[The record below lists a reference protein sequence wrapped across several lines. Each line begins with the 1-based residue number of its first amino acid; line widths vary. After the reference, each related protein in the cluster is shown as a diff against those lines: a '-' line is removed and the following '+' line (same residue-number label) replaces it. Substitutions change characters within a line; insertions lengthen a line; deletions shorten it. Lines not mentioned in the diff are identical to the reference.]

1 MERSWIR
8 VVGVCFGLGLTVS
21 ACSNSAPPMQRLPD
35 MTFLY
40 KPPIRLNI
48 ARVEVVSEYTAPT
61 VRPNIEYDMPV
72 SPEAAVRKWAQDR
85 LKPVGSTGILR
96 VVIHKASA
104 TETPLQ
110 TDQSLGGMFK
120 KEQAARVDENLDVT
134 LQMLDDHQFTV
145 ADVSG
150 NAFRSR
156 TEPEDQKLNQRDQL
170 LYDMTY
176 DLVRG
181 FDDEIDANIRT
192 GFSKWLDNGGM

>member
-1 MERSWIR
+1 MDRRWTR
-8 VVGVCFGLGLTVS
+8 VVGVCFGLGLMLS
-21 ACSNSAPPMQRLPD
+21 GCSSPPPIQRLPE

-48 ARVEVVSEYTAPT
+48 ARVEVVSEYKAPT

-85 LKPVGSTGILR
+85 LKPVGTTGILR

-110 TDQSLGGMFK
+110 TDQGLSGMFK

-134 LQMLDDHQFTV
+134 LQMLDEHQFTI

-150 NAFRSR
+150 KAFRSR

-181 FDDEIDANIRT
+181 FDDEVDPNIRT
-192 GFSKWLDNGGM
+192 GFSKWVDNGS

>member
-1 MERSWIR
+1 MDRNWKR
-8 VVGVCFGLGLTVS
+8 LAGVCLGLGLGLS
-21 ACSNSAPPMQRLPD
+21 ACSNPPPVQRLPE

-40 KPPIRLNI
+40 KPPIRLNV

-85 LKPVGSTGILR
+85 LKPVGKEGILR

-110 TDQSLGGMFK
+110 TDQSLSGMFK
-120 KEQAARVDENLDVT
+120 KEQAARVDENIDVT

-150 NAFRSR
+150 KAFRSR

-181 FDDEIDANIRT
+181 LDDEVDPNIRT
-192 GFSKWLDNGGM
+192 GFTKWLDNGM

>member
-1 MERSWIR
+1 MDRSWTR
-8 VVGVCFGLGLTVS
+8 VVGVCFGLGLTLS
-21 ACSNSAPPMQRLPD
+21 ACSNPSPSMQRLPD

-120 KEQAARVDENLDVT
+120 KEQAARVDESLDVT

-145 ADVSG
+145 ADVTG
-150 NAFRSR
+150 KAFRSR

-170 LYDMTY
+170 LYDLTY

-181 FDDEIDANIRT
+181 FDDEVESNIRV
-192 GFSKWLDNGGM
+192 GFSKWLDGAQ

>member
-1 MERSWIR
+1 MDRSWTR
-8 VVGVCFGLGLTVS
+8 VMGVCFGLGLTLS
-21 ACSNSAPPMQRLPD
+21 ACSSPPPMQRLPD

-40 KPPIRLNI
+40 KPPIRLNV

-72 SPEAAVRKWAQDR
+72 SPEAAVRKWASDR
-85 LKPVGSTGILR
+85 LKPVGTTGILR

-145 ADVSG
+145 ADVAG
-150 NAFRSR
+150 KAFRSR

-170 LYDMTY
+170 LYDLTY

-181 FDDEIDANIRT
+181 FDDEVDPDIRT
-192 GFSKWLDNGGM
+192 GFAKWLDTGM

>member
-1 MERSWIR
+1 MERTRIVTR
-8 VVGVCFGLGLTVS
+8 IVGVCFGLGLTLS
-21 ACSNSAPPMQRLPD
+21 ACSNAPPMQRLPD

-48 ARVEVVSEYTAPT
+48 ARVEVVSEYSAPT

-85 LKPVGSTGILR
+85 LKPVGKEGILR
-96 VVIHKASA
+96 IVIHKASA

-110 TDQSLGGMFK
+110 TDQGLSGMFK

-150 NAFRSR
+150 KAFRSR

-170 LYDMTY
+170 LYDLTY

-181 FDDEIDANIRT
+181 FDEEVEPNIRT
-192 GFSKWLDNGGM
+192 GFNKWLDGGM

>member
-1 MERSWIR
+1 MDRSWTRIL
-8 VVGVCFGLGLTVS
+8 GVCLSLGLTLS
-21 ACSNSAPPMQRLPD
+21 ACSSPPPMQRLPD

-72 SPEAAVRKWAQDR
+72 SPEAALRKWAQDR
-85 LKPVGSTGILR
+85 LKPVGATGILR

-110 TDQSLGGMFK
+110 TDLGFSGMFK
-120 KEQAARVDENLDVT
+120 KEQQARVDENLEVT

-145 ADVSG
+145 ADVTGKS
-150 NAFRSR
+150 FRSR
-156 TEPEDQKLNQRDQL
+156 TEPEGQKLTERDQL

-181 FDDEIDANIRT
+181 FDDEVDSNIRS
-192 GFSKWLDNGGM
+192 GFANWIDNAP

>member
-1 MERSWIR
+1 MVRHWTR
-8 VVGVCFGLGLTVS
+8 VVGGCFGLGLMLS
-21 ACSNSAPPMQRLPD
+21 GCSSPPPMQRLPD

-40 KPPIRLNI
+40 KQPIRLNI
-48 ARVEVVSEYTAPT
+48 ARVEVVSEYKAPT

-85 LKPVGSTGILR
+85 LKPVGTTGILR

-110 TDQSLGGMFK
+110 TDQGLSGMFK

-134 LQMLDDHQFTV
+134 LQMLDEHQFTI

-150 NAFRSR
+150 KAFRSR

-181 FDDEIDANIRT
+181 FDDEVDPNIRT
-192 GFSKWLDNGGM
+192 GFAKWVDNGS

>member
-1 MERSWIR
+1 MDRNWTR
-8 VVGVCFGLGLTVS
+8 VVGVCFGLGLTLS
-21 ACSNSAPPMQRLPD
+21 ACSSPPPMQRLPD

-40 KPPIRLNI
+40 KPPIRLNV
-48 ARVEVVSEYTAPT
+48 ARVEVVSDYTAPT

-72 SPEAAVRKWAQDR
+72 SPEAAVRKWASDR
-85 LKPVGSTGILR
+85 LKPVGKEGILR
-96 VVIHKASA
+96 VVIRKASA

-110 TDQSLGGMFK
+110 TDQSLSGMFK

-150 NAFRSR
+150 KSFRSR

-170 LYDMTY
+170 LYDLTY

-181 FDDEIDANIRT
+181 FDEEVEPNIKT
-192 GFSKWLDNGGM
+192 GFNKWLDNGL

>member
-1 MERSWIR
+1 MERNWTR
-8 VVGVCFGLGLTVS
+8 VVGVCFGLGLTLS
-21 ACSNSAPPMQRLPD
+21 ACSSAPPMQRLPD

-40 KPPIRLNI
+40 KPPIRLNV

-85 LKPVGSTGILR
+85 LKPVGTSGILR

-104 TETPLQ
+104 TENPLKI
-110 TDQSLGGMFK
+110 DESLGGMFK

-145 ADVSG
+145 ADVTGKS
-150 NAFRSR
+150 FRSR

-170 LYDMTY
+170 LYDLTY

-181 FDDEIDANIRT
+181 FDEEVEPNIRT
-192 GFSKWLDNGGM
+192 GFNKWLDGAM

>member
-1 MERSWIR
+1 MDRNWMR
-8 VVGVCFGLGLTVS
+8 AVGVCLGLGLS
-21 ACSNSAPPMQRLPD
+21 LAACSNPPPIQRLPE

-40 KPPIRLNI
+40 KPPIRLNV

-61 VRPNIEYDMPV
+61 MRPNIEYDMPV
-72 SPEAAVRKWAQDR
+72 SPEAAVRKWANDR
-85 LKPVGSTGILR
+85 LKPVGKEGILR
-96 VVIHKASA
+96 VVIHKAAA

-110 TDQSLGGMFK
+110 TDQSFSGMFK

-134 LQMLDDHQFTV
+134 LQMLDDRQFTV

-150 NAFRSR
+150 KAFRSR

-181 FDDEIDANIRT
+181 FDEEVEPNIRT
-192 GFSKWLDNGGM
+192 GFNKWLDNGL

>member
-1 MERSWIR
+1 
-8 VVGVCFGLGLTVS
+8 V
-21 ACSNSAPPMQRLPD
+21 
-35 MTFLY
+35 
-40 KPPIRLNI
+40 
-48 ARVEVVSEYTAPT
+48 ARVEVVSDYKAPT

-72 SPEAAVRKWAQDR
+72 SPEAAVRKWASDR
-85 LKPVGSTGILR
+85 LKPVGTTGILR

-150 NAFRSR
+150 RSFRSR
-156 TEPEDQKLNQRDQL
+156 TEPEEQKLNQRDQL
-170 LYDMTY
+170 LYDLTY

-181 FDDEIDANIRT
+181 FDEEVEPNIRT
-192 GFSKWLDNGGM
+192 GFAKWLDGGM

>member
-1 MERSWIR
+1 MDRNWKR
-8 VVGVCFGLGLTVS
+8 LAGVCLGLGLGLS
-21 ACSNSAPPMQRLPD
+21 ACSNPPPVQRLPE

-40 KPPIRLNI
+40 KPPIRLNV

-85 LKPVGSTGILR
+85 LKPVGKEGILR

-110 TDQSLGGMFK
+110 TDQSLSGMFK
-120 KEQAARVDENLDVT
+120 KEQAARVDENIDVT
-134 LQMLDDHQFTV
+134 LQMLDDRQFTV

-150 NAFRSR
+150 KAFRSR

-181 FDDEIDANIRT
+181 FDEEVEPNIRT
-192 GFSKWLDNGGM
+192 GFNKWLDNGQ